1 MKKTWYSKT
10 KGWVEE
16 KPDDWR
22 IPKKTSNGT
31 DVFIGDSVRVYH
43 HGKAGISI
51 QKIVETKD
59 GHYGYKNRPYD
70 NASLD
75 AWSDLYPTKTIN
87 KNK

>member
-31 DVFIGDSVRVYH
+31 DVFIGDSVRVYN
-43 HGKAGISI
+43 HGKEGISI

-59 GHYGYKNRPYD
+59 GHYGYKNRPCD

-75 AWSDLYPTKTIN
+75 AWADLYPPKQ
-87 KNK
+87 